1 MPKILVVTANSKTTP
16 LQLSAELRGIRDA
29 LGEASN
35 FRITHEAEIR
45 AQDLI
50 RRLVDEQPDILHFAG
65 HGAGGSEQA
74 LSVITDKGE
83 TAIITKRDLG
93 AIMESI
99 PAKPR
104 LIVLNACF
112 SAELADELVK
122 WTEVVIG
129 ADGAIGD
136 DPARRFAVSL
146 YRALGKS
153 CSVHAAFTLAKTELK
168 ISGYDSDCL
177 SLRPRPGIDAGDL
190 MFYGHPELMASF
202 VLNKSGTPMISDGHY
217 HIYLWLRGTDQ
228 SADTTTFEVCHDS
241 FKQKHRYWEVARS
254 ESVSFLTD
262 DFWTKG
268 DVVIRAVAWSRGRGI
283 GIETSLATALKRH
296 YGAKIKPEIAKAVQ
310 AVEDA

>member
-16 LQLSAELRGIRDA
+16 LQLSAELRGIRDS

-50 RRLVDEQPDILHFAG
+50 RRLLDEQPDILHFAG
-65 HGAGGSEQA
+65 HGVGGSEQA
-74 LSVITDKGE
+74 LSVLADNGQ
-83 TAIITKRDLG
+83 TAVLTKLDLA

-99 PAKPR
+99 PVKPR

-112 SAELADELVK
+112 SAELADELVQ
-122 WTEVVIG
+122 WTEAVIG

-136 DPARRFAVSL
+136 DPARSFAVSL

-168 ISGYDSDCL
+168 VSGYDSDCL
-177 SLRPRPGIDAGDL
+177 SLRPLSGVDLGDL
-190 MFYGHPELMASF
+190 IFYGHPELMASF
-202 VLNKSGTPMISDGHY
+202 VINKSGVPEVSKRHY

-228 SADTTTFEVCHDS
+228 SADTATFQICHDS
-241 FKQKHRYWEVARS
+241 FKLKDRNWEVARS

-262 DFWTKG
+262 DFWTSG
-268 DVVIRAVAWSRGRGI
+268 DVMVRAVAWSRGGGT
-283 GIETSLATALKRH
+283 GIETSVATALKRH
-296 YGAKIKPEIAKAVQ
+296 YGAKIKPDILKAIKTI
-310 AVEDA
+310 EDA